1 MVTCRLE
8 NKLGA
13 GVSVVIHNA
22 LEFLHCHSVSS
33 IGQRWQNNHEE
44 VLDFETSHLNSFE
57 LVLEVALYTVSDWSS
72 IL

>member
-33 IGQRWQNNHEE
+33 VGQGWQKNHEE
-44 VLDFETSHLNSFE
+44 VLGF
-57 LVLEVALYTVSDWSS
+57 
-72 IL
+72 

>member
-1 MVTCRLE
+1 MSFSSRENMWSWTILSQVVVVTCRLE

-33 IGQRWQNNHEE
+33 VGQGWQKNHEE
-44 VLDFETSHLNSFE
+44 VLGF
-57 LVLEVALYTVSDWSS
+57 
-72 IL
+72 